1 MQPYFQETDSCVLA
15 CSGPSLNKVDVF
27 SLGLPVIV
35 VSTAIRV
42 IPNPNFWAL
51 ADRLN
56 TMHGPEGEKAWNNN
70 KIIKI
75 IPKSKI
81 IKGGD
86 SSFIKVDYSNSGRQK
101 EVSKVLFVPG
111 HPLLRGPHKS
121 VTFIIQWLHVNG
133 IKNIIFAGNDL
144 KANSFEEKYA
154 YKLQNHDMKKRGNF
168 KKTIDQVANTMKV
181 WYPIAKS
188 KGFEWYSWECG
199 EEFEKLV
206 PKFTEETHKKIM
218 SRNKVIKKIN
228 KEVIK
233 KTIKNIPRSQEILN
247 DSVERLKNSFRK

>member
-1 MQPYFQETDSCVLA
+1 MKPYFQEIDSCVLA

-27 SLGLPVIV
+27 SLGLPVV
-35 VSTAIRV
+35 AVSTAIRK
-42 IPNPNFWAL
+42 IPNPDFWAL

-56 TMHGPEGEKAWNNN
+56 KMHGQEGERAWSSK

-75 IPKSKI
+75 VPQSKI
-81 IKGGD
+81 IKGD
-86 SSFIKVDYSNSGRQK
+86 DSFIRAEYKNSGRQ
-101 EVSKVLFVPG
+101 EELTQTLFVPG
-111 HPLLRGPHKS
+111 LPLLRGPHKS
-121 VTFIIQWLHVNG
+121 VTFIIQWLHING

-154 YKLQNHDMKKRGNF
+154 YKLETHDMRKKGNF
-168 KKTIDQVANTMKV
+168 KTTLDQVAKTMKA

-206 PKFTEETHKKIM
+206 PKFTRLTKFEFKTNKGLVNKKEKLEEAYK
-218 SRNKVIKKIN
+218 RR
-228 KEVIK
+228 
-233 KTIKNIPRSQEILN
+233 KTSQEILN
-247 DSVERLKNSFRK
+247 DSVERLKNSFKK